1 VPGGQQIY
9 VTPGGEIG
17 YTQAH
22 SLLMPEGSIACPF
35 AYTKAPGAY
44 VGHLLMIGGPFNAQ
58 GLMACPLGANGLWQV
73 FAAMNNATVPQGNVS
88 ECLGFDPL

>member
-1 VPGGQQIY
+1 
-9 VTPGGEIG
+9 
-17 YTQAH
+17 
-22 SLLMPEGSIACPF
+22 
-35 AYTKAPGAY
+35 
-44 VGHLLMIGGPFNAQ
+44 MIGGPFNAQ